1 MKERIIK
8 DYDNM
13 GMRCNYTV
21 QMYLEGKK
29 EWVYK
34 KTYNAKGFNPHMPK
48 WFNTRKEA
56 EALFGKDSKKM
67 PDVTLG
73 IDDKTE
79 PVENPKDAPK
89 DAPIKYKK
97 EKEVLR
103 NIKRIMKSI
112 DLHRN
117 PLWNDAGGS
126 TFFNDIYNDLEC
138 IKVKVEKE
146 IQIREGK
153 G

>member
-29 EWVYK
+29 KWVYK

-48 WFNTRKEA
+48 WYSSRAEA
-56 EALFGKDSKKM
+56 EKLFDPDSERC
-67 PDVTLG
+67 PDATLG
-73 IDDKTE
+73 VDDKE
-79 PVENPKDAPK
+79 SPVISFKPAK
-89 DAPIKYKK
+89 IL
-97 EKEVLR
+97 KEVEVLED
-103 NIKRIMKSI
+103 IQKIMRSI
-112 DLHRN
+112 ELYKN

-126 TFFNDIYNDLEC
+126 TFFGDIYNDLEK
-138 IKVKVEKE
+138 IETKLKKGVERLSSYAEK
-146 IQIREGK
+146 K
-153 G
+153 

>member
-34 KTYNAKGFNPHMPK
+34 KTYNTKGFNPHMPK
-48 WFNTRKEA
+48 WYSSRAEA
-56 EALFGKDSKKM
+56 EKLFDPDSERCE
-67 PDVTLG
+67 DVTLG
-73 IDDKTE
+73 IDDKKK
-79 PVENPKDAPK
+79 PVITFRPGK
-89 DAPIKYKK
+89 IQK
-97 EKEVLR
+97 EKEVLEDVQ
-103 NIKRIMKSI
+103 KIMRSI
-112 DLHRN
+112 ELYKN

-126 TFFNDIYNDLEC
+126 TFFGDIYNDLEK
-138 IKVKVEKE
+138 IETKLKKEVERLNSYAEK
-146 IQIREGK
+146 K
-153 G
+153 

>member
-48 WFNTRKEA
+48 WYSSRAEA
-56 EALFGKDSKKM
+56 EKLFDPNSERC
-67 PDVTLG
+67 PDATLG
-73 IDDKTE
+73 VDDKKK
-79 PVENPKDAPK
+79 PVVTSRPEKIP
-89 DAPIKYKK
+89 K
-97 EKEVLR
+97 EKETLEDVQ
-103 NIKRIMKSI
+103 KIMRSI
-112 DLHRN
+112 ELYTN

-126 TFFNDIYNDLEC
+126 TFFKDIYDDLEK
-138 IKVKVEKE
+138 IETKLKKEVERLNSYAEK
-146 IQIREGK
+146 K
-153 G
+153 

>member
-21 QMYLEGKK
+21 QMYLEDKK

-48 WFNTRKEA
+48 WYSSHAEA
-56 EALFGKDSKKM
+56 EKLFDPNSERCE
-67 PDVTLG
+67 DVTLG
-73 IDDKTE
+73 VDDKKK
-79 PVENPKDAPK
+79 PVVASRPEK
-89 DAPIKYKK
+89 IQK
-97 EKEVLR
+97 EKETLDDVR
-103 NIKRIMKSI
+103 KIMKSI
-112 DLHRN
+112 ELYKN

-126 TFFNDIYNDLEC
+126 TFFGDIYDDLEK
-138 IKVKVEKE
+138 IEVKLKKEVERLSSYAEK
-146 IQIREGK
+146 K
-153 G
+153 

>member
-21 QMYLEGKK
+21 QMYLEDKK

-48 WFNTRKEA
+48 WYSSRAEA
-56 EALFGKDSKKM
+56 EKLFDSDSEKM

-73 IDDKTE
+73 VDDKPSTQS
-79 PVENPKDAPK
+79 V
-89 DAPIKYKK
+89 IYKPAKNSK
-97 EKEVLR
+97 EKEALKD
-103 NIKRIMKSI
+103 IQKIMRSI
-112 DLHRN
+112 ELYKN

-126 TFFNDIYNDLEC
+126 TFFSGIYDDLEK
-138 IKVKVEKE
+138 IEMKLKKEVKRLDSNAEK
-146 IQIREGK
+146 K
-153 G
+153 

>member
-21 QMYLEGKK
+21 QIYLEDKK

-48 WFNTRKEA
+48 WYSSRAEA
-56 EALFGKDSKKM
+56 EKLFDPNSEKCK
-67 PDVTLG
+67 DVTLG
-73 IDDKTE
+73 VDDKKKSVVASKPE
-79 PVENPKDAPK
+79 K
-89 DAPIKYKK
+89 IKK
-97 EKEVLR
+97 EKETLDDVR
-103 NIKRIMKSI
+103 KIMKSI
-112 DLHRN
+112 ELYKN

-126 TFFNDIYNDLEC
+126 TFFKDIYDDLEK
-138 IKVKVEKE
+138 IETKLKKEVERLNSYAEK
-146 IQIREGK
+146 K
-153 G
+153 

>member
-21 QMYLEGKK
+21 QMYLEDKK

-48 WFNTRKEA
+48 WYSSRTEA
-56 EALFGKDSKKM
+56 EKLFESDSERC

-73 IDDKTE
+73 VDDKE
-79 PVENPKDAPK
+79 VSVISVKPRK
-89 DAPIKYKK
+89 IQK
-97 EKEVLR
+97 EKETLEDVQ
-103 NIKRIMKSI
+103 NIMRSI
-112 DLHRN
+112 ELYRN

-126 TFFNDIYNDLEC
+126 TFFGDIYDDLEK
-138 IKVKVEKE
+138 IEAKLKKEVERLNSYAEK
-146 IQIREGK
+146 K
-153 G
+153 